1 MKAQLIIQN
10 RKQPKLQKTIMGTLT
25 LFAWIFF
32 FYLFMPLITLL
43 LWFMGVK
50 TAYIEIYQRNNSFDT
65 VLLYTLPAIALV
77 CGIILLLWAEVNRY
91 RFSGEDRRT
100 APEDVTLEDMAR
112 TLNAPIGVARKMQSS
127 KITVL
132 KMDDSANPYQA
143 QNVEVGHELSMEC
156 RCHQKRCSVC
166 QTEFALETAA

>member
-1 MKAQLIIQN
+1 MKAQLIIEN
-10 RKQPKLQKTIMGTLT
+10 RKQPPLQKTIMGTLT

-32 FYLFMPLITLL
+32 FYLFMPLITLM

-65 VLLYTLPAIALV
+65 VLLYTLPVIALI

-91 RFSGEDRRT
+91 RFSGEDRRK
-100 APEDVTLEDMAR
+100 APDVVTLEDMAQ
-112 TLNAPIGVARKMQSS
+112 TLNAPIGVAKEMQSS
-127 KITVL
+127 KIIVL

-143 QNVEVGHELSMEC
+143 QTVQVAHELSMEC

-166 QTEFALETAA
+166 QAEFALVTSD